1 MCGSPENVWREP
13 QDGEADG
20 QRGTGNLSAVV
31 PAASGDSFTGAGREI
46 VALVTVPSAEV
57 ATRIARVAVEERVAA
72 AVNIV
77 PGLRSV
83 FVWEGRVEEA
93 AEWLLVIKSRIERL
107 GALEARVRA
116 LHPYRVPSLVALP
129 VVGGDGTYLAWI
141 ADRVRTK
148 GGGEPDEE

>member
-1 MCGSPENVWREP
+1 V
-13 QDGEADG
+13 
-20 QRGTGNLSAVV
+20 
-31 PAASGDSFTGAGREI
+31 AA
-46 VALVTVPSAEV
+46 
-57 ATRIARVAVEERVAA
+57 RIARVAVEERVAA